1 MQADGLSRRLGIE
14 SLASCDLGPVNLKF
28 TFSCSLLFALSHILA
43 NPPYSNNAVTKHS
56 SPTFSTMS
64 PTLLPDGTSAS
75 KTVDQLSS
83 YLREILS
90 SVNKTHLEPP
100 LTESDFDPD
109 LLARIR
115 SLRSSPDELYR
126 NSLDTAFKG
135 ALYDLVVSSRVF
147 FRRLCSLR
155 RNRPITMLS
164 IPQPFPSS
172 ATS

>member
-1 MQADGLSRRLGIE
+1 MIEDQATSR
-14 SLASCDLGPVNLKF
+14 LKF
-28 TFSCSLLFALSHILA
+28 VFSCRLPFALPRTLT
-43 NPPYSNNAVTKHS
+43 NPPYSNNTVTKHS
-56 SPTFSTMS
+56 ASNFSVMS

-100 LTESDFDPD
+100 LVESDFDPEI
-109 LLARIR
+109 LARIR

-135 ALYDLVVSSRVF
+135 VLYDRVVSSLVF
-147 FRRLCSLR
+147 SLGALL
-155 RNRPITMLS
+155 TA
-164 IPQPFPSS
+164 PQ
-172 ATS
+172 